1 MLNKAWFRTGIAILL
16 TFLIIKIFMEINE
29 IFYPII
35 IIVKSIL
42 LPLLLGGFLFYICL
56 PFQKMLE
63 KRKVPRWGSISIII
77 VALILI
83 VVLFISIIAP
93 VLTNQINNL
102 IKNIPYIQ
110 REIQHVVDYALQQRD
125 RLPENI
131 SQKINDSIESIS
143 GIVTDMLTNLF
154 SYISSFVSTM
164 FLLILVP
171 FFLIYMLK
179 DHERF
184 IPFIARPFKGRTKW
198 FVVNLSKDIN
208 QTLQSYIQGQVTVSV
223 ILGVLLYL
231 GYTFVGLDYALLLAL
246 LALITNMIPFLG
258 PWLAFILAATIALI
272 QDPMML
278 VWVSII
284 TLICQQLEGNVITP
298 NIMGK
303 SLNIHPLT
311 IITVI
316 LAAGN
321 LGGFVAILIAVPTY
335 AVLKTIVRNVYTHRQ
350 SISSSAN
357 RTVEDDPIHDN
368 NLK

>member
-16 TFLIIKIFMEINE
+16 TFLIIKVFIEINH

-35 IIVKSIL
+35 IIVQSIL

-63 KRKVPRWGSISIII
+63 KRKIPRWGSISIIV
-77 VALILI
+77 VALILVI
-83 VVLFISIIAP
+83 SIFISIVAP
-93 VLTNQINNL
+93 VLTDQINNL
-102 IKNIPYIQ
+102 IKNSPYIQ
-110 REIQHVVDYALQQRD
+110 REFQHAVDYALQQRD

-131 SQKINDSIESIS
+131 SQKINDSISSIS
-143 GIVTDMLTNLF
+143 GIMTNMLSNMF
-154 SYISSFVSTM
+154 SYISSIVSTL

-179 DHERF
+179 DHEKF
-184 IPFIARPFKGRTKW
+184 IPFIAKPFKGRTKW
-198 FVVNLSKDIN
+198 FVVNLFKDIN
-208 QTLQSYIQGQVTVSV
+208 HTLQSYIQGQVTVSL

-231 GYTFVGLDYALLLAL
+231 GYTLVGLDYALLLAL

-258 PWLAFILAATIALI
+258 PWLAFLPAAIIALI

-298 NIMGK
+298 NVMGK
-303 SLNIHPLT
+303 SLNVHPLT

-321 LGGFVAILIAVPTY
+321 LGGFVAILVAVPTY
-335 AVLKTIVRNVYTHRQ
+335 AVIKTIVRNVYTHRQ
-350 SISSSAN
+350 SISSTAS
-357 RTVEDDPIHDN
+357 RTVADDPRTDN

>member
-1 MLNKAWFRTGIAILL
+1 
-16 TFLIIKIFMEINE
+16 MEINQ

-35 IIVKSIL
+35 VIVQSIL

-63 KRKVPRWGSISIII
+63 KRKIPRWGSITILMI
-77 VALILI
+77 ALVFVIM
-83 VVLFISIIAP
+83 LFISIVAP
-93 VLTNQINNL
+93 LVTDQINNL
-102 IKNIPYIQ
+102 IRNMPYIQ
-110 REIQHVVDYALQQRD
+110 REVQNAVDYALQQRD
-125 RLPENI
+125 RLPDNI

-143 GIVTDMLTNLF
+143 GIVTDMLSNLF
-154 SYISSFVSTM
+154 GYISSLVSTL

-184 IPFIARPFKGRTKW
+184 IPFIAKPFRGRTKW
-198 FVVNLSKDIN
+198 FAVNLCKDIN
-208 QTLQSYIQGQVTVSV
+208 QTLQAYIQGQVTVSL
-223 ILGVLLYL
+223 ILGVLLYI

-246 LALITNMIPFLG
+246 LALVTNMIPFLG
-258 PWLAFILAATIALI
+258 PWLAFIPAAIISII
-272 QDPMML
+272 QDPVMFI
-278 VWVSII
+278 WVSII

-303 SLNIHPLT
+303 TLSIHPLT

-335 AVLKTIVRNVYTHRQ
+335 AVIKTIVRNVYTHRQ
-350 SISSSAN
+350 SISSTAS
-357 RTVEDDPIHDN
+357 RTVEDDPIVDN
-368 NLK
+368 DLK

>member
-16 TFLIIKIFMEINE
+16 TFLIIKVFMEINH
-29 IFYPII
+29 IFYPVIVII
-35 IIVKSIL
+35 QSIL

-56 PFQKMLE
+56 PFQKLLE
-63 KRKVPRWGSISIII
+63 KRKIPRWGSISII
-77 VALILI
+77 LITLMLVI
-83 VVLFISIIAP
+83 MLFISTIAP
-93 VLTNQINNL
+93 VLTDQINNL

-110 REIQHVVDYALQQRD
+110 REVQNIVDYALQQRD
-125 RLPENI
+125 RLPDNI

-143 GIVTDMLTNLF
+143 AIVTKMLSNSF
-154 SYISSFVSTM
+154 SYISSLVSTL

-184 IPFIARPFKGRTKW
+184 IPFIAKPFKGRTKW

-223 ILGVLLYL
+223 ILGVLLFL

-258 PWLAFILAATIALI
+258 PWLAFIPAAIIGLI

-350 SISSSAN
+350 TISSSAN
-357 RTVEDDPIHDN
+357 RTLEDDPIDEN
-368 NLK
+368 KLK